1 MQFPSKYKVLSIEI
15 VSEQGFSLVPIRFE
29 DRIPIMK
36 WRNEQI
42 YHLRQKE
49 PLTVEGQDK
58 YYREYV
64 ASLFEQDAP
73 ENLLFSYLKDGVC
86 IGYGGL
92 VHINWTDRNAEI
104 SFIIDTELEN
114 SEFHQHWGRYLKLLA
129 KIAFDGLHLHK
140 IYTYAF
146 DIRPKLFPAVEAA
159 GFEREAILKEHFLFN
174 GNYYDVVY
182 HARIST
188 RCSMRDA
195 VASDAELTFSWANDP
210 ETRANSFS
218 SGSIDFG
225 EHLQW
230 WNEKM
235 ESPSAKYFIGEL
247 GTQVLGLVRFDVKE
261 DFSVIGITVA
271 PEVRGLGYAK
281 IMLEVACK
289 RYFSL
294 FSKPVWAWIKEENHA
309 SIKAFERTG
318 FNKIGE
324 ELIGNFLAYKYQR
337 EK

>member
-1 MQFPSKYKVLSIEI
+1 MQFPSKYKVLPIEN
-15 VSEQGFSLVPIRFE
+15 VSEQEFSLVPIRFE

-49 PLTVEGQDK
+49 PLTFERQEK

-73 ENLLFSYLKDGVC
+73 GNLLFSYLKDGEC

-114 SEFHQHWGRYLKLLA
+114 SEFHEHWVRYLKFLA
-129 KIAFDGLHLHK
+129 KIAFDELHLHK

-159 GFEREAILKEHFLFN
+159 GFEREAVLKEHFLFN
-174 GNYYDVVY
+174 GTYYDVVY
-182 HARIST
+182 HTRIST
-188 RCSMRDA
+188 RCSLRQA
-195 VASDAELTFSWANDP
+195 VISDAELTFGWANDP
-210 ETRANSFS
+210 ATRANSFS
-218 SGSIDFG
+218 SNSIDIA
-225 EHLQW
+225 EHKQW
-230 WNEKM
+230 WNGKM
-235 ESPSAKYFIGEL
+235 KTPSAQYFIGEK
-247 GTQVLGLVRFDVKE
+247 GTQQLGLVRFDEKE
-261 DFSVIGITVA
+261 EYAVIGITVA

-281 IMLEVACK
+281 ALIEMACK
-289 RYFSL
+289 RYFLLSD
-294 FSKPVWAWIKEENHA
+294 KPVWAWIKEENLA
-309 SIKAFERTG
+309 SKKAFESCG
-318 FNKIGE
+318 FSKIGE
-324 ELIGNFLAYKYQR
+324 ELIGNLPAYIYQR